1 MTGQGDEAAGGDTTE
16 EGVLARDFL
25 LRVGE
30 RIRALRI
37 DREMTVQHLADLSGV
52 SRRLLTQIEHG
63 QANPSLVAVTRI
75 ARSLGTES
83 TELIGDTG
91 PAESP
96 IERIP
101 AERYS
106 LVWTSPAG
114 SSAYLLVSTPG
125 VRTADL
131 WSWTLAPGDTYSG
144 LPDPSGSFEL
154 FHVTAGRLS
163 IVTDGIEVTM
173 AAGESGRLRSDR
185 PYSYRNNGAE
195 PAVFLRTVALASGTR
210 VARSREQDR

>member
-1 MTGQGDEAAGGDTTE
+1 MTGDTNEAAGEDTTE

-30 RIRALRI
+30 RIRTIRI
-37 DREMTVQHLADLSGV
+37 DRDMTVQHLADLSGV

-75 ARSLGTES
+75 ARSLGTEF

-91 PAESP
+91 PAESA

-101 AERYS
+101 TDRYS

-144 LPDPSGSFEL
+144 LPDPPGSFEL
-154 FHVTAGRLS
+154 FHITAGRLS
-163 IVTDGIEVTM
+163 VVADDVEVTM
-173 AAGESGRLRSDR
+173 TAGESARLRSDR
-185 PYSYRNNGAE
+185 PYSYRNNGTE
-195 PAVFLRTVALASGTR
+195 PAVFLRTVALAGGTR
-210 VARSREQDR
+210 VARPK

>member
-1 MTGQGDEAAGGDTTE
+1 MSERTGEDTTA
-16 EGVLARDFL
+16 EGVLAQDFL
-25 LRVGE
+25 LRVGA
-30 RIRALRI
+30 RIRAVRI
-37 DREMTVQHLADLSGV
+37 ERDLTVQHLAELSGV

-75 ARSLGTES
+75 ARSLGTEF
-83 TELIGDTG
+83 TELIGEAG

-101 AERYS
+101 ADRYA

-114 SSAYLLVSTPG
+114 SSAHLLVSTLG

-131 WSWTLAPGDTYSG
+131 WSWTLVPGDSYSG
-144 LPDPSGSFEL
+144 LPDAPGSFEL
-154 FHVTAGRLS
+154 FHVTAGSLS
-163 IVTDGIEVTM
+163 VLADGVEVTM

-185 PYSYRNNGAE
+185 PYSYRNHGTA
-195 PAVFLRTVALASGTR
+195 PAVFLRTVALAGA
-210 VARSREQDR
+210 ARNARDPERPR